1 MGLLST
7 LLVIV
12 LIFYAFSMV
21 VKLIFR
27 HKIKKLERQMGTDEP
42 DETPKDSE
50 KARQLHVD
58 PNIGEYTDFEEIE

>member
-21 VKLIFR
+21 VKLIFK
-27 HKIKKLERQMGTDEP
+27 HKIKKLERQIKADEP
-42 DETPKDSE
+42 DETSPVSD
-50 KARQLHVD
+50 KARPHVD

>member
-21 VKLIFR
+21 VKLVFR

-42 DETPKDSE
+42 DETPTDNE

>member
-21 VKLIFR
+21 VKLVFR
-27 HKIKKLERQMGTDEP
+27 HKIKKLERQMGANEP
-42 DETPKDSE
+42 DETLKENSKP
-50 KARQLHVD
+50 RQPHVD
-58 PNIGEYTDFEEIE
+58 PRIGEYTDFEEIE